1 MPVADALQTID
12 DLANSPAFEDTFEHT
27 RAPFSGREISVPLT
41 VAFGNCDR
49 ILPKW
54 SRSRTGLPSH
64 TRWIEKPG
72 WGHVPM
78 WVDPVGVS
86 QLILE
91 GLPQAHCASADLV
104 RTVTPRRGSVVQS
117 DVALRYP
124 RPARPAVSDQ
134 R

>member
-41 VAFGNCDR
+41 VAFGNCDW

-91 GLPQAHCASADLV
+91 GLRQAHRASADLV
-104 RTVTPRRGSVVQS
+104 SGP
-117 DVALRYP
+117 
-124 RPARPAVSDQ
+124 
-134 R
+134 